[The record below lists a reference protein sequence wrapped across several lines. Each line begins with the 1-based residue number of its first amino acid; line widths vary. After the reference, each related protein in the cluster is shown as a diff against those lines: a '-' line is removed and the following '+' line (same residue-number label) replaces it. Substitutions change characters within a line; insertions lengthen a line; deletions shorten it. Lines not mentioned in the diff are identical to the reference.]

1 MLMVLLCSEAH
12 PFQGANSW
20 HRSSKKASNGFLGE
34 DAMIMDTVVQR
45 FVEQTPVTVMA
56 RLTLQ
61 CALDATWIDTL
72 FEQHRQT
79 QYTRELLF
87 STTVEVM
94 SVVAVGL
101 QPSVHAAAKACKD
114 LPVSITA
121 LYDKINRTEPDI
133 VRALVQGSAER
144 LEPVLQPMRQAAPTV
159 PGYRLRI
166 LDGNHLAASEKRL
179 KPLRGFRGAALPGQS
194 LVVYDPDTGLVVD
207 LVPCEDAHCQERSLM
222 DPLLQAA
229 QPDELWIGDRNFCTR
244 PILAGWHGR
253 GSAFL
258 VREHGRTPNPSV
270 CTALRK
276 IGRIATGRVWEQQ
289 VSIDDDA
296 GQPLVLRRIELQ
308 LDTPTE
314 DGDTVIRLLTN
325 LPSEKVD
332 AKQAAQLY
340 RRRWQIENLFQKIES
355 ALNSEIATLGQPRA
369 ALLAFGVA
377 VLAHNVLAVLQTAVT
392 AQHKLVEAGKMEL
405 SAYFLALQIRAHY
418 AGMMVAVA
426 ACTWQAFEALTPKQ
440 LARTLLQIA
449 SKADVRQLCKHP
461 RGPKAEKKKGYVSAS
476 QARKHVSTARVLQ
489 AGRVV

>member
-1 MLMVLLCSEAH
+1 MV
-12 PFQGANSW
+12 
-20 HRSSKKASNGFLGE
+20 
-34 DAMIMDTVVQR
+34 MDTVLER
-45 FVEQTPVTVMA
+45 FIEQTPITVMA
-56 RLTLQ
+56 RLALQ
-61 CALDATWIDTL
+61 RALEPAWIDTL

-87 STTVEVM
+87 STTVEIM
-94 SVVAVGL
+94 SAVAVGL
-101 QPSVHAAAKACKD
+101 RPSVHAAAKACKD

-121 LYDKINRTEPDI
+121 LYDKINHTEPEI
-133 VRALVQGSAER
+133 VRALVQGSAQR
-144 LEPVLQPMRQAAPTV
+144 LEPVVQPMRQNPALTV

-179 KPLRGFRGAALPGQS
+179 KPLREFRGAALPGQS

-207 LVPCEDAHCQERSLM
+207 LVPCEDAHAQERALM
-222 DPLLQAA
+222 EPLLQAA

-253 GSAFL
+253 GCAFI
-258 VREHGRTPNPSV
+258 VREHGRTPNPTV
-270 CTALRK
+270 CTELRSLE
-276 IGRIATGRVWEQQ
+276 RVASGQLLEQQ

-314 DGDTVIRLLTN
+314 DGETVIRLLTN
-325 LPSEKVD
+325 LPREKVD
-332 AKQAAQLY
+332 AKQVAQLS
-340 RRRWQIENLFQKIES
+340 RRRWRIETMFQRLES
-355 ALNSEIATLGQPRA
+355 VLNSEITTLGQPRA

-377 VLAHNVLAVLQTAVT
+377 VLAYNVLAVLQAAVT
-392 AQHKLVEAGKMEL
+392 AQHKLAQAGESEL
-405 SAYFLALQIRAHY
+405 SAYYLALEIKAHY

-426 ACTWQAFEALTPKQ
+426 LTAWQAYDALSPQQ
-440 LARTLLQIA
+440 LARMLLQMA
-449 SKADVRQLCKHP
+449 GKADPRKLRKHP
-461 RGPKAEKKKGYVSAS
+461 RGPKVANKKGYVSAS